1 MANYVY
7 GTIIV
12 HSTDNLER
20 LEEIAKVGDIIVLA
34 GSGIIDGVESLSSK
48 HDTYKVS
55 RIKSD
60 GSISIKGY
68 RGRTH
73 LSISACAYNQKVLL
87 LTKKEFNKLPILW

>member
-1 MANYVY
+1 MKAIKQ
-7 GTIIV
+7 TIYDSV
-12 HSTDNLER
+12 DEY
-20 LEEIAKVGDIIVLA
+20 EKVAKVGDIIVL
-34 GSGIIDGVESLSSK
+34 GGNGIIDGIECLSSK

>member
-1 MANYVY
+1 MKAIKQ
-7 GTIIV
+7 TIYDSV
-12 HSTDNLER
+12 DEY
-20 LEEIAKVGDIIVLA
+20 EKVAKVGDIIVL
-34 GSGIIDGVESLSSK
+34 GGIGITDGIKGLSSK

-87 LTKKEFNKLPILW
+87 LTKKEFSELPILW